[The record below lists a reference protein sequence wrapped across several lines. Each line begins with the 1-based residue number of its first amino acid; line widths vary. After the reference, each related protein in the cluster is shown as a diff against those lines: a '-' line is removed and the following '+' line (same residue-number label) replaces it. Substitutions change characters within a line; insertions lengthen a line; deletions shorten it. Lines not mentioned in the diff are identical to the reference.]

1 MARSIVEAM
10 GLEPAELAHMA
21 LEKSG
26 YVDASSV
33 ILDLGDASG
42 WEPRLIREAMEATL
56 QNPPSQNTQ
65 RALRLLFYAYE
76 EAIRRV
82 G

>member
-1 MARSIVEAM
+1 MDP
-10 GLEPAELAHMA
+10 GELAQIA

-33 ILDLGDASG
+33 ILDLGAAAE

-56 QNPPSQNTQ
+56 ENPPSQNTQ

-76 EAIRRV
+76 EAIRRA

>member
-1 MARSIVEAM
+1 MDP
-10 GLEPAELAHMA
+10 GELAQIA

-33 ILDLGDASG
+33 ILDLGAAAD

-56 QNPPSQNTQ
+56 ENPPSQNTQ

-76 EAIRRV
+76 EAIRRA